1 MRPGSAIARSFQRIY
16 HPRPPKLVGV
26 QVRPQHVRVQ
36 VRLGPNTAS
45 VRPQHVQVRPQHGLG
60 RARY

>member
-26 QVRPQHVRVQ
+26 QVRPQHGRVQ

-45 VRPQHVQVRPQHGLG
+45 VRPQHGLG